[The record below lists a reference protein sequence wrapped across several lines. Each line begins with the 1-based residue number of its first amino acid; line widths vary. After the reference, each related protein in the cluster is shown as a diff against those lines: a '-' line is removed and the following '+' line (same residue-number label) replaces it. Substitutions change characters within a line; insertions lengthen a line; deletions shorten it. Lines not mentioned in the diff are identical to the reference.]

1 MKPTMTAKRKIS
13 TAVIAVLLSALLAV
27 SGVMIYRELHTQQ
40 KEKEDFKELSEMVEP
55 ESDAETEPETQGESE
70 TDETAEPEEALRD
83 LSGLFAEN
91 SECIGWLRIPD
102 TAINYPVMHTPD
114 VPQKYLR
121 RNFYGEYSQ
130 SGVPFLDFRCDPGS
144 GNLLIYG
151 HNMKNGTMFSD
162 LKKYLDAAFLESH
175 PTVELQTADGLRRYT
190 VSEVK
195 ATDTSDE
202 WYRDAGANLFGDRDF
217 LALSTCYGS
226 GRNGRLLVIAVQDN

>member
-13 TAVIAVLLSALLAV
+13 TAVIAVLLSALLVV

-40 KEKEDFKELSEMVEP
+40 KEKEDFRELAEMVAP
-55 ESDAETEPETQGESE
+55 ESDTETEPETQRESE
-70 TDETAEPEEALRD
+70 ASETAEPEEALRD

-91 SECIGWLRIPD
+91 SECIGWLCIPGTEID
-102 TAINYPVMHTPD
+102 YPVMHTPD

-130 SGVPFLDFRCDPGS
+130 SGVPFLDFRCDPNG

-175 PTVELQTADGLRRYT
+175 PTVELQTADGLRCYT

-195 ATDTSDE
+195 TTDTSDE
-202 WYRDAGANLFGDRDF
+202 WYRDAGANLFGDKDF